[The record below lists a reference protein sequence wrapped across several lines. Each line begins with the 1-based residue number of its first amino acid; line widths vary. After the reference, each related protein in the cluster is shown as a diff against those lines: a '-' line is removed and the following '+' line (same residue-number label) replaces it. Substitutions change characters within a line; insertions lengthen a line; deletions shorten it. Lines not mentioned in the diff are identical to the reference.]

1 MKILTISYIL
11 LEGGII
17 MEKLDIKEVETA
29 LDKYGDIVLSKKDE
43 NTIIIMNMEEYKMK
57 EDIMN
62 KLKKSEEEIERG
74 EGISADIFF
83 KELRQKYDY

>member
-1 MKILTISYIL
+1 M
-11 LEGGII
+11 G
-17 MEKLDIKEVETA
+17 KLDIQKVESA

-57 EDIMN
+57 EDIIN

-74 EGISADIFF
+74 EVIDIDVAF

>member
-1 MKILTISYIL
+1 
-11 LEGGII
+11 
-17 MEKLDIKEVETA
+17 MEKSKIQEIETA
-29 LDKYGDIVLSKKDE
+29 LNEYGEIVLSKKDK
-43 NTIIIMNMEEYKMK
+43 NAIIIMNMEEYKMK
-57 EDIMN
+57 EDIIN